1 MPGQKARGMQTSRQR
16 DQMTLSRK
24 LRETVCKKLGI
35 GSRQLRNRITV
46 RARKAGIID
55 RDVALLLLAHETG
68 IDVKKPQFKVS
79 KVKLEALD
87 GYLARKTAGPASI
100 VLTESSTKSRPGVKN
115 TSKEIVVD
123 LGKGLK

>member
-35 GSRQLRNRITV
+35 GSRQLRNRITE

-68 IDVKKPQFKVS
+68 INVKKPQFKVS
-79 KVKLEALD
+79 KVKLDALD
-87 GYLARKTAGPASI
+87 EYLARKTTGPAPI
-100 VLTESSTKSRPGVKN
+100 ELAESSARPPAIGKK
-115 TSKEIVVD
+115 TPKQIMVD
-123 LGKGLK
+123 LA